1 MTSRQTV
8 IAFGIYLFLTGLTLI
23 FAPGLLAK
31 MLFLPLPS
39 GPYYLVLGL
48 VVIVLAYYYVR
59 LGREGSQAFVQ
70 ATVVA
75 RLGFAFAVGLHHA
88 WCASPRAFDRRRCRR
103 RRRRLD
109 RGHAEARGLQSD
121 RILDLM
127 CANARMMR
135 AIAN

>member
-75 RLGFAFAVGLHHA
+75 RLGFAFAVGLGVMLGALPLGLLIVAVVDVAAAA
-88 WCASPRAFDRRRCRR
+88 WTGAMLKREGFK
-103 RRRRLD
+103 
-109 RGHAEARGLQSD
+109 
-121 RILDLM
+121 
-127 CANARMMR
+127 
-135 AIAN
+135 AIVF